1 MPEETSQPVDLQA
14 LVRDMNEA
22 LVLAAV
28 RDRPKHGYQVALDIG
43 ERSGGLFS
51 FQHGTLYPILH
62 RLEKAGLLSG
72 AWSDGTGRRR
82 KEYRITPAG
91 RERLEAEGERTTRI
105 LEVLRRL
112 LDPEGDA

>member
-1 MPEETSQPVDLQA
+1 
-14 LVRDMNEA
+14 
-22 LVLAAV
+22 V
-28 RDRPKHGYQVALDIG
+28 RDRPKHGYQVALDVS
-43 ERSGGLFS
+43 ERSGGLFT

-82 KEYRITPAG
+82 KVYRLTPDG
-91 RERLEAEGERTTRI
+91 RKRLEAEGERMTRI

-112 LDPEGDA
+112 LDPKTGP